1 MSATRISLSTK
12 TLIAAGLMVTA
23 AVAAAQVYPVKPV
36 RIITGGP
43 GTLMD
48 VVARH
53 LGQRLGERWGQPV
66 VVENRGGAGFTIG
79 TGIAARSVPDG
90 YTLVLADRTALA
102 AAPSLYKTLS
112 YDPIKDLAPITL
124 VAVAPMYLVA
134 HPSLPAAN
142 LHEFLAYAKQ
152 HKGALDFAS
161 AGPGTG
167 PHMTNEQ
174 LRLAAGIDLVNVQYK
189 GGGAAM
195 AAIMSG
201 EAKAGFIVAANVL
214 SFVNA
219 GKLKAYAVSSKR
231 RFVGTPDIPTADEAG
246 LPGFESTYWVG
257 MLAPAGTPSHV
268 VAKLNG
274 DLVEILKSPSMQAA
288 LVAQGAE
295 AASDTPEEF
304 SAFIKS
310 ETAKLKK
317 VIDLTGIRG
326 E

>member
-1 MSATRISLSTK
+1 MSAKRTSKI
-12 TLIAAGLMVTA
+12 LIAASLMGAALTA
-23 AVAAAQVYPVKPV
+23 VAQVYPAKPV

-53 LGQRLGERWGQPV
+53 LGQRLGERWGQSA

-112 YDPIKDLAPITL
+112 YDPVKDLAPITL

-134 HPSLPAAN
+134 HPSLPAVN

-174 LRLAAGIDLVNVQYK
+174 LRLATGIELVNVQYK

-195 AAIMSG
+195 AAIVSG
-201 EAKAGFIVAANVL
+201 EAKAGFVVAANVL
-214 SFVNA
+214 SFVNT
-219 GKLKAYAVSSKR
+219 GKLKAYAVSSKK

-257 MLAPAGTPSHV
+257 VLAPAGAPSPII
-268 VAKLNG
+268 ARLNG
-274 DLVEILKSPSMQAA
+274 DLVEILKSPSMRAA

-295 AASDTPEEF
+295 AAYGTPEEF
-304 SAFIKS
+304 LAFIKS
-310 ETAKLKK
+310 ETAKLKT
-317 VIDLTGIRG
+317 VIERTGMRA